1 MHVGIILFLMYHFF
15 SLFTDLSKMVGHI
28 QDKKCIQ
35 NDFFLYQFLNKVYC
49 TDFNK
54 KKINSLY
61 TCFSKY
67 KRNLLL
73 QR

>member
-54 KKINSLY
+54 KKNQ
-61 TCFSKY
+61 
-67 KRNLLL
+67 LLIYMFFKI
-73 QR
+73 